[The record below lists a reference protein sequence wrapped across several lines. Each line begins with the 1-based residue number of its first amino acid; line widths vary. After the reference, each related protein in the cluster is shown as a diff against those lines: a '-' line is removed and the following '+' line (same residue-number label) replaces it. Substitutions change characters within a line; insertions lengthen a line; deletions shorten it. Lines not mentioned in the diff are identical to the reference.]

1 MNELDPAND
10 RRAAGDDVRAMP
22 RWQVVARARA
32 PLQRPALR
40 RSAWVVVDQGIS
52 SFSNFAAAVLVARAV
67 SERMFGAFSVAFLVY
82 SFAISVGRGLVSQP
96 LAIRAS
102 VKTEQH
108 DDVAAAAGAALV
120 CGTVAGL
127 IVLPAGV
134 VIGDQA
140 GQALIVT
147 GVLLPALV
155 LQDTWRYALFTL
167 GHPARAAGNDLVW
180 LVVQTAL
187 ILLVLALSDDSVPL
201 LTAAWAGGAVVAA
214 ALGLRQAAAVPAVG
228 RARTYLRRHLA
239 LGWRFAG
246 EVVLGN
252 GIFQLTMLVIGATLG
267 IAGIGAL
274 RGGAVL
280 FGPLNV
286 ALFAISTG
294 GIAEG
299 SRLLARAPDRVLPVL
314 SVVSGVLVVVSLMW
328 GALLFAVPDS
338 VGRDVLGETWPG
350 ARELVVAYAVTNAG
364 LAVAGG
370 AGLVLRVVAAASAS
384 LRLAMIMA
392 CVTFASGAAGALWW
406 GAAGAVW
413 GFAISAWIQG
423 VGAWWLVGRFRRNH
437 PLVFARAAD
446 VTMDVESVDSVA
458 PGSDARGREIAGD
471 SS

>member
-1 MNELDPAND
+1 MNELDQPND
-10 RRAAGDDVRAMP
+10 RRAVGPEVRATP
-22 RWQVVARARA
+22 KWQVVARARA
-32 PLQRPALR
+32 PIQRPALR

-52 SFSNFAAAVLVARAV
+52 SLSNFAAAILVARAV

-82 SFAISVGRGLVSQP
+82 TFVICIGRGLVSQP
-96 LAIRAS
+96 LSIRAS

-120 CGTVAGL
+120 CGAVAGV
-127 IVLPAGV
+127 IVAPAGV
-134 VIGDQA
+134 VIGGPA
-140 GQALIVT
+140 GEALIVT
-147 GVLLPALV
+147 GLLLPALA

-187 ILLVLALSDDSVPL
+187 ILLVLGLSGDSVPL

-214 ALGLRQAAAVPAVG
+214 ALGVRQAAAVPAVG

-246 EVVLGN
+246 EIVINN

-286 ALFAISTG
+286 GLFAISTG

-299 SRLLARAPDRVLPVL
+299 SRLLARSPDRVLPMM
-314 SVVSGVLVVVSLMW
+314 SVVSGVLVVISLMW

-338 VGRDVLGETWPG
+338 LGRALLGETWQG
-350 ARELVVAYAVTNAG
+350 ASQLVVAYAVTYAG
-364 LAVAGG
+364 LALAGG
-370 AGLVLRVVAAASAS
+370 AGLVLRIVAAASES
-384 LRLAMIMA
+384 LRLATIMA

-406 GAAGAVW
+406 GAEGAVW
-413 GFAISAWIQG
+413 GFALSAWIQG
-423 VGAWWLVGRFRRNH
+423 VGAWSLVGRFRRNH
-437 PLVFARAAD
+437 PLVFARAGD
-446 VTMDVESVDSVA
+446 VTMEIASVDGVA
-458 PGSDARGREIAGD
+458 PGTDARGREIAGD

>member
-1 MNELDPAND
+1 M
-10 RRAAGDDVRAMP
+10 RAMP
-22 RWQVVARARA
+22 RWRIVARARA
-32 PLQRPALR
+32 PLQRPAVR

-52 SFSNFAAAVLVARAV
+52 SFSNFATAILVARAV
-67 SERMFGAFSVAFLVY
+67 SDRLFGAFSVAFLVY
-82 SFAISVGRGLVSQP
+82 TFVISVGRGLVSQP
-96 LAIRAS
+96 LSIRAS

-108 DDVAAAAGAALV
+108 DDVAAATGAALV
-120 CGTVAGL
+120 CGAVAGVV
-127 IVLPAGV
+127 VLPAGV
-134 VIGDQA
+134 VIGGPA
-140 GQALIVT
+140 GQALMVT
-147 GVLLPALV
+147 GLLLPALV

-167 GHPARAAGNDLVW
+167 GHPERAAGNDLVW
-180 LVVQTAL
+180 LGAQTAL
-187 ILLVLALSDDSVPL
+187 ILLVLGLSGDSVPL

-214 ALGLRQAAAVPAVG
+214 AVGLRQAAAVPAVG
-228 RARTYLRRHLA
+228 QARTYLRQHLA

-252 GIFQLTMLVIGATLG
+252 GIFQLTMLLIGATLG
-267 IAGIGAL
+267 VAGIGAL

-299 SRLLARAPDRVLPVL
+299 SRLLTRAPHRVLPVL

-328 GALLFAVPDS
+328 GAVLFAVPDS
-338 VGRDVLGETWPG
+338 LGRDVLGETWPG

-364 LAVAGG
+364 LAVAAC
-370 AGLVLRVVAAASAS
+370 AGLVLWIVAAASAS
-384 LRLAMIMA
+384 FRLALIMA
-392 CVTFASGAAGALWW
+392 CVTFASGAAGALLW

-413 GFAISAWIQG
+413 GFAIGAWIKG

-446 VTMDVESVDSVA
+446 ATMDAESVDGVA
-458 PGSDARGREIAGD
+458 PGIDARGRESAGD